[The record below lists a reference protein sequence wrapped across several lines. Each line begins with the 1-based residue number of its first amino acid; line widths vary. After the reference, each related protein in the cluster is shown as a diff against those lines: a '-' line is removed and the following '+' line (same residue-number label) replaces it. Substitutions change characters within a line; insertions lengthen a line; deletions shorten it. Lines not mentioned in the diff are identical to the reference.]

1 MKIRMGFVGRGV
13 LDLCR
18 EQDQTRRTDNPV
30 VANFGQTSVG
40 KARGGSGFRKSV
52 SGNRMRGQAGHQG
65 ERRGGLVF
73 RRDAGSDRAAIN
85 ACDDDGGGTRPRPVG
100 IRYHNGIARM
110 AVYGAAIRPIAG
122 KLTGQ

>member
-1 MKIRMGFVGRGV
+1 MKIRMEFVGRGV

-18 EQDQTRRTDNPV
+18 EQDQTRRTGNPV

-73 RRDAGSDRAAIN
+73 RRDAGSDRAAI
-85 ACDDDGGGTRPRPVG
+85 DFQMPRDMVPGTMG
-100 IRYHNGIARM
+100 IFCIS
-110 AVYGAAIRPIAG
+110 
-122 KLTGQ
+122 T